1 MELQDLV
8 AELETI
14 VGKAGVF
21 SSPAECSVYGYDG
34 SIEHHAP
41 QVVVLPTSAEQVE
54 QVVRLSVQAGMPV
67 VPRGAGTGLSGGS
80 VPVMGGIVI
89 GTSRMRRILEINAED
104 RYAVVEP
111 GVINVDVTAAAAPFN
126 LCFVP
131 DPSSQT
137 VSTLGGNVAEN
148 AGGPHCLAYGMTSN
162 HVLGMEVVLADG
174 RLVTLGGIAPD
185 MPGYDLRGVMI
196 GSEGTLGI
204 VTKITVRLLP
214 RPTDARTLLA
224 IFGALEDAGRAVST
238 IIARGMVP
246 AALEIMD
253 ALTMRAVE
261 ESVHAGYPPDA
272 EAGLLIEV
280 DGYADG
286 LDALTAEIE
295 AICREFGAGE
305 MRMARSVD
313 EHVALWKGRKS
324 AFGAM
329 GRIAPS
335 YYVQDG
341 VVPRSR
347 LPEVLHYALEV
358 SKKYNLRIANVLH
371 AGDGNLHPLVTFDP
385 RQPGVIS
392 IVRAASSDLLK
403 KCVELGGTITGE
415 HGVGLEKQDFM
426 AWLFNDGDLEQMRR
440 LKAVFDPQG
449 SMNPGKIFPGA
460 RHQAYAR
467 TSPLAQAQE
476 AQTYNEVGVKHA

>member
-1 MELQDLV
+1 
-8 AELETI
+8 
-14 VGKAGVF
+14 
-21 SSPAECSVYGYDG
+21 
-34 SIEHHAP
+34 
-41 QVVVLPTSAEQVE
+41 
-54 QVVRLSVQAGMPV
+54 
-67 VPRGAGTGLSGGS
+67 
-80 VPVMGGIVI
+80 MGGIVI
-89 GTSRMRRILEINAED
+89 GTSRMRRILEINVED
-104 RYAVVEP
+104 RYAIVEP
-111 GVINVDVTAAAAPFN
+111 GVINVDLSAAAAPYS

-174 RLVTLGGIAPD
+174 EVVRMGGVAPHG
-185 MPGYDLRGVMI
+185 PGYDVRGVMI

-214 RPTDARTLLA
+214 RPTDARTMLA
-224 IFGALEDAGRAVST
+224 IFDALEDAGRAVST

-253 ALTMRAVE
+253 ALTMQAVE
-261 ESVHAGYPPDA
+261 ASVHAGYPPDA
-272 EAGLLIEV
+272 VAGLLLEV

-286 LDALTAEIE
+286 LDALTADIE
-295 AICREFGAGE
+295 AICRECGSRE
-305 MRMARSVD
+305 IRMARSGD
-313 EHVALWKGRKS
+313 ERAALWKGRKS

-347 LPEVLHYALEV
+347 LPEVLHFALEV
-358 SKKYNLRIANVLH
+358 SKKYNLKIANVLH

-385 RQPGVIS
+385 RQPGVIAV
-392 IVRAASSDLLK
+392 VRAASSELLR

-426 AWLFNDGDLEQMRR
+426 TWLFNDGDLAQMRR
-440 LKAVFDPQG
+440 LKAVFDPRG
-449 SMNPGKIFPGA
+449 SMNPGKIFPGE
-460 RHQAYAR
+460 RH
-467 TSPLAQAQE
+467 L
-476 AQTYNEVGVKHA
+476 AQTYNEVGVKHE